1 MGLLSELRRRY
12 ERRVMI
18 WMEVLVMSWILRE
31 LRAPAWVWILMTLIE
46 MLKLNY
52 KED

>member
-1 MGLLSELRRRY
+1 
-12 ERRVMI
+12 MI
-18 WMEVLVMSWILRE
+18 WMEVLVMGWILRE

-46 MLKLNY
+46 LLKLNY